1 MAPQKM
7 TYEVKG
13 EPTAYFLAECFQ
25 TMIQGLVS
33 SVNQRE
39 EHQQREFLAMM
50 SSTDGTIENWPW
62 SLWEYSTAFK
72 AGYKSDPDS
81 PNFMEEMNGEHSK
94 EYWEEAM
101 GIWTVS
107 VAMGSHMGCCA
118 NKPSTQDHQYS
129 TANMG
134 IQA

>member
-39 EHQQREFLAMM
+39 EHQQRVFLAMM
-50 SSTDGTIENWPW
+50 SSTDGTIENWP
-62 SLWEYSTAFK
+62 
-72 AGYKSDPDS
+72 
-81 PNFMEEMNGEHSK
+81 
-94 EYWEEAM
+94 
-101 GIWTVS
+101 
-107 VAMGSHMGCCA
+107 
-118 NKPSTQDHQYS
+118 
-129 TANMG
+129 
-134 IQA
+134 